1 MKKQRGIALLEV
13 LIAVSIVGFIM
24 LYMAQLQRGQIDAQ
38 SRILNAA
45 KIAKIYQLTTQV
57 MFEPLVKVQTTVP
70 TDIETFT
77 INQTIKKLKNSIL
90 PNNGGYIYLPASGVS
105 AASSI
110 DTANFFNGVDSNNG
124 CGSNDPV
131 SNERVNCTLGLED
144 EFNLGSSYKVRGI
157 KIDGKDR
164 SFFSINHTGLSDIRG
179 VKPTSVTI
187 FIDGL
192 EGQSGLNDIYAL
204 AEAASQQVSQIDD
217 MENSAYA
224 NIHIADFN
232 TATVERYDTGFNAH
246 EVLTGHTILP
256 GGIRT
261 NMGLAIVFDL
271 EGTQALRS
279 DGMVAIEKDRPLCW
293 NVETGAAAED
303 YICQSAMVSDI
314 STDHGAA
321 GDNKGV
327 KFLNTDGGL
336 VYLTSNQK
344 DGTKIYRTPVE
355 VVVESFLHN
364 CDSNGSQCDSV
375 HINKPVCPKMGTDEL
390 LPHLSVVGSS
400 YSNSGHGSF
409 PIDVSSPNY
418 GQNSISNQNN
428 KAELVSGVLFQ
439 WTNEEDKWDVTG
451 IIGSP
456 NDVSGDE
463 GRNPKSLQIV
473 ALRWCEV
480 EQS

>member
-24 LYMAQLQRGQIDAQ
+24 LYMAQLQRGQVDVQ
-38 SRILNAA
+38 SRTLNAS

-57 MFEPLVKVQTTVP
+57 MFEPLVEVQSTNSS
-70 TDIETFT
+70 DIETFK
-77 INQTIKKLKNSIL
+77 INNTIKNLKNSL
-90 PNNGGYIYLPASGVS
+90 SGFGYIYLPASGVS

-110 DTANFFNGVDSNNG
+110 DTANFFNGVNGSIHG
-124 CGSNDPV
+124 CGGSDLV
-131 SNERVNCTLGLED
+131 KNERVNCTLGLED

-157 KIDGKDR
+157 KIDGEAR
-164 SFFSINHTGLSDIRG
+164 SFFSINHTELSHIRG
-179 VKPTSVTI
+179 VKPTSITV

-192 EGQSGLNDIYAL
+192 QALSGLNDIYAL

-232 TATVERYDTGFNAH
+232 AATVERYDTGFNAH

-293 NVETGAAAED
+293 NVETGTAADD

-314 STDHGAA
+314 STSHGAD

-327 KFLNTDGGL
+327 KFLNTDGSL
-336 VYLTSNQK
+336 VYLTSNQE
-344 DGTKIYRTPVE
+344 DDTKIYRTPVE
-355 VVVESFLHN
+355 VVVESFGVN
-364 CDSNGSQCDSV
+364 CNSDGAGCAPV
-375 HINKPVCPKMGTDEL
+375 HINKPVCPKIGGDAL

-400 YSNSGHGSF
+400 YSNSGHGVF
-409 PIDVSSPNY
+409 PNASASNY
-418 GQNSISNQNN
+418 GDNSISDQNN
-428 KAELVSGVLFQ
+428 KAEIVSGVLFR
-439 WTNEEDKWDVTG
+439 WTNGDDKWDVTG

-456 NDVSGDE
+456 NDVNGDE

-473 ALRWCEV
+473 ALRWCEGI
-480 EQS
+480 QS

>member
-24 LYMAQLQRGQIDAQ
+24 LYMAQLQRGQVDAQ
-38 SRILNAA
+38 SRTLNAA

-57 MFEPLVKVQTTVP
+57 MFEPLVEVQSTNSS
-70 TDIETFT
+70 DIETFK
-77 INQTIKKLKNSIL
+77 INNTIKNLKNSIL
-90 PNNGGYIYLPASGVS
+90 PNNGGYIYLPTSGVG
-105 AASSI
+105 AIGPA
-110 DTANFFNGVDSNNG
+110 DTANFFNGVNALNS
-124 CGSNDPV
+124 CGGSDPV
-131 SNERVNCTLGLED
+131 KNERVNCTTGLED

-157 KIDGKDR
+157 KIDGEAR

-179 VKPTSVTI
+179 VKPTSITI

-192 EGQSGLNDIYAL
+192 QSLSGLNDIYTL

-224 NIHIADFN
+224 KIHIADFN
-232 TATVERYDTGFNAH
+232 VANTASYDTGVEAH
-246 EVLTGHTILP
+246 EVLADHTILP
-256 GGIRT
+256 GGIKD

-271 EGTQALRS
+271 VGTQALRS
-279 DGMVAIEKDRPLCW
+279 DGMVAIQSSRSLCW
-293 NVETGAAAED
+293 NVVAGTPADD
-303 YICQSAMVSDI
+303 YICQSAMISDV
-314 STDHGAA
+314 STDHGAD

-327 KFLNTDGGL
+327 KFLNTDGSL

-375 HINKPVCPKMGTDEL
+375 HINKPVCPKIGVDAL
-390 LPHLSVVGSS
+390 LPHLSIVGSS
-400 YSNSGHGSF
+400 YSNSGYGDF
-409 PIDVSSPNY
+409 PDVNDNSY
-418 GQNSISNQNN
+418 GQNSISSQNSR
-428 KAELVSGVLFQ
+428 AEIVSGVLFR
-439 WTNEEDKWDVTG
+439 WTDEGHYWDVTG

-456 NDVSGDE
+456 NDVNGDE
-463 GRNPKSLQIV
+463 GRNPRSLQIV
-473 ALRWCEV
+473 ALRWCE
-480 EQS
+480 EKQS

>member
-24 LYMAQLQRGQIDAQ
+24 LYMAQLQRGQVDAQ

-57 MFEPLVKVQTTVP
+57 MFEPLVEVRSTNASN
-70 TDIETFT
+70 IESFK
-77 INQTIKKLKNSIL
+77 INNTIKKLKNSL
-90 PNNGGYIYLPASGVS
+90 SGFGYIYLPASGVS
-105 AASSI
+105 AASSTE
-110 DTANFFNGVDSNNG
+110 TANFFNGVESNNG
-124 CGSNDPV
+124 CVGSDPV
-131 SNERVNCTLGLED
+131 KNERVNCTLGLED

-157 KIDGKDR
+157 KIDGEAR
-164 SFFSINHTGLSDIRG
+164 SFFSISHTDLSHIRG
-179 VKPTSVTI
+179 VKPTSITV

-192 EGQSGLNDIYAL
+192 QALSGLNDIYAL

-232 TATVERYDTGFNAH
+232 AATVERYDTGFNAH

-293 NVETGAAAED
+293 NVETGTAADD

-314 STDHGAA
+314 STSHGAD

-327 KFLNTDGGL
+327 KFLNTDGSL
-336 VYLTSNQK
+336 VYLTSNQE
-344 DGTKIYRTPVE
+344 DDTKIYRTPVE
-355 VVVESFLHN
+355 VVVESFGVN
-364 CDSNGSQCDSV
+364 CNSDGAGCAPV
-375 HINKPVCPKMGTDEL
+375 HINKPVCPKIGGDAL

-400 YSNSGHGSF
+400 YSNSGHGVF
-409 PIDVSSPNY
+409 PNASASNY
-418 GQNSISNQNN
+418 GDNSISDQNN
-428 KAELVSGVLFQ
+428 KAEIISGVLFR
-439 WTNEEDKWDVTG
+439 WTNGDDKWDVTG

-456 NDVSGDE
+456 NDVNGDE
-463 GRNPKSLQIV
+463 GRNPRSLQIV
-473 ALRWCEV
+473 ALRWCEAK
-480 EQS
+480 Q